1 MARERPR
8 ALLQRERQANGPAHL
23 RGERGGQRLD
33 LGVALAAER
42 APDERHHDLHRGEWQ
57 IEDLGQIFP
66 HRERMLG
73 ARPHGDAVAVHAG
86 DGAVGLEG
94 VMRQR
99 GIVIRAL
106 DDEVG
111 LGERAR
117 EIAALELV
125 VLADVGSRNGA
136 EPAEIAEVTGALDL
150 RMEQRSRGSKRLLGV
165 RRRRQLFVA
174 HVNEPQRCGR
184 LGFGLG
190 DHRDHGLARV
200 ADHLV
205 GEDRLVAVGGT
216 EVEALDRKIGGRAH
230 GQDSGCRG
238 RALPA
243 LHSLTGSRTARA
255 SLVRLQDLALEPI

>member
-1 MARERPR
+1 
-8 ALLQRERQANGPAHL
+8 
-23 RGERGGQRLD
+23 
-33 LGVALAAER
+33 
-42 APDERHHDLHRGEWQ
+42 
-57 IEDLGQIFP
+57 
-66 HRERMLG
+66 MLG

-238 RALPA
+238 RALRMRAKDARVRHRAAPD
-243 LHSLTGSRTARA
+243 LRVSHPGKHEVGDVTRRSRHLVARVEA
-255 SLVRLQDLALEPI
+255 RDRAPDDRQSIS